1 MKRLSRIVS
10 VLLVLCMILSLIPSV
25 FAADDTVDFAFLVTS
40 DIHGKIYATDY
51 SSGVEKSG
59 TYRQGLTRV
68 ASYIK
73 KMKAEYGDN
82 LYTVDMGDTIQGE
95 PLTYWYAFNKPE
107 EQPAIK
113 AFRTIG
119 YDMWL
124 LGNHEFNYGMTILD
138 KEMNYATSASTE
150 TEKQL
155 VICDANYL
163 DANTNNAETKDWK
176 PYGNIKPYVI
186 QDFDGVKVAIIG
198 LSTPNIPKWDG
209 PENWKGFYF
218 ESIYTTYK
226 HYEEEMKS
234 KADMIVVMAHTGINS
249 EMADPSYDSIRY
261 LVEHTDSI
269 DFVFS
274 GHEHGTRVNDIQNSK
289 GETIKVLQPGTKA
302 ALISQVKVSYNKTTK
317 ESTIVAENI
326 DMKNYAFDEATVNT
340 LKSAEENVW
349 NNYMLKKIGS
359 AADDFTASGLG
370 TGPSAFMDLI
380 NKVQIWGAY
389 DNTGKN
395 TPEDKTDDAP
405 AQLSISAPLTS
416 GNNANLI
423 AKGDIFLG
431 DLFALYRYEN
441 WFYQL
446 TMTGKEIRT
455 WLEYSASK
463 LYYNQGKIEVAGGLT
478 YYDVIYGDGFSYK
491 LDPNKPEGERVVEMT
506 YNDAAVKDTDEFTIV
521 MNNYRFTGGGNYV
534 NYCNEHGCD
543 LSDLESRIIYSTQ
556 YDMIKG
562 EDDGQARTLLQ
573 AYIENAGEAGIEPTI
588 TSTWS
593 VAEKSTVELE
603 IFETTDIHGYL
614 VDTSSGSED
623 TFQYRMAYISNVIKA
638 ARRAAENDGVILL
651 DSGDI
656 YQGTPVS
663 NLTYGNAL
671 RAAFDKMG
679 YDAVSLGNHEFD
691 WDVKTYAADND
702 GTMPSYEIG
711 DYKGDSTIPVLAY
724 DLIDN
729 ATGSRASF
737 VQEYV
742 ILNKGGLKV
751 AVIGYIPDYSMDI
764 MAAKINPYTIDKSL
778 EKLNAKIDKV
788 IADETPDILLVL
800 AHDSPKHLAEA
811 LDPEKV
817 DLVLGG
823 HSHQT
828 ACGVTKAGLAY
839 MQGNCQAQGYAN
851 TKIVYD
857 KTTKKVTV
865 EKPTY
870 VSITGNKSAL
880 YDTEANAAK
889 LDQDIVAISK
899 ASWNAVKGTMSEV
912 LGTVDQSIYRRK
924 NIGDSTNTIA
934 GNWLTGLMLKAT
946 KEQNTVAAFTNS
958 GGIRCDLL
966 MAEGATSRD
975 ITVGD
980 IYTISPF
987 GNRWYVYDLTG
998 AELAKTVELSFTN
1011 ANYGDQMSGILV
1023 KYIKEADTVDENGKI
1038 NRGAYKVTSI
1048 TLDDGTKV
1056 DITDNKKTYRV
1067 VTNEYCATLPGSVYE
1082 KKTPVVDV
1090 NEAPADNDA
1099 IIATLRAESKVNNGK
1114 IVLDLT
1120 ERCTYDYTTPF
1131 TDVKGEWYTPYVEDL
1146 YARGLING
1154 MTSTT
1159 FEPETELTR
1168 GMFATLLWRAAGE
1181 PAVEEPSTFTDV
1193 DAKQYYSTAIAW
1205 AQDAKVVNGVTPTT
1219 FVPDASI
1226 TREEMVTM
1234 LYRVVGEEETDADL
1248 TKFSDANTVSEY
1260 AVDAMK
1266 WAVSVE
1272 VIQGDRNGT
1281 TLTLDPQGNTTRA
1294 EAAAVLSRFVNLMAK
1309 G

>member
-40 DIHGKIYATDY
+40 DLHGKIYATDY
-51 SSGVEKSG
+51 SSAYENSG
-59 TYRQGLTRV
+59 TYRQGLTRI

-73 KMKAEYGDN
+73 EMKTKYGEN
-82 LYTVDMGDTIQGE
+82 LYTIDMGDTIQGE
-95 PLTYWYAFNKPE
+95 PLTYYYAFEKPE

-113 AFRTIG
+113 ALRSIG

-124 LGNHEFNYGMTILD
+124 LGNHEFNYGMNILNA
-138 KEMNYATSASTE
+138 EMKYATSESTSTE
-150 TEKQL
+150 NKL
-155 VICDANYL
+155 VIADANYL
-163 DANTNNAETKDWK
+163 DANSNSAESKDWK
-176 PYGNIKPYVI
+176 TYGDIVPYVI
-186 QDFDGVKVAIIG
+186 KDFDGVKVAIIG

-226 HYEEEMKS
+226 HYEAEMLE
-234 KADMIVVMAHTGINS
+234 KADMIVVAAHTGINN
-249 EMADPSYDSIRY
+249 EMEDASYDSIRY

-274 GHEHGTRVNDIQNSK
+274 GHEHGTKVNDIQNSK
-289 GETIKVLQPGTKA
+289 GETVKVLQPGTKA
-302 ALISQVKVSYNKTTK
+302 ALVSQVKVTYNKTTK
-317 ESTIVAENI
+317 EATIDAQNV
-326 DMKNYAFDEATVNT
+326 DMKNNKLDDATVT
-340 LKSAEENVW
+340 VLQPYEKTVWKS
-349 NNYMLKKIGS
+349 YMLTKIGEAS
-359 AADDFTASGLG
+359 ADFTASGLG
-370 TGPSAFMDLI
+370 SGPSAFMDLI
-380 NKVQIWGAY
+380 NTVQLWGAY
-389 DNTGKN
+389 DNTGLN
-395 TPEDKTDDAP
+395 TPDDKTDDKQ

-416 GNNANLI
+416 GSNANLI
-423 AKGDIFLG
+423 SKGDIKLG

-463 LYYNQGKIEVAGGLT
+463 LYYDANGDVQVAGGLT
-478 YYDVIYGDGFSYK
+478 YYDVIYGEGFSYV
-491 LDPNKPEGERVVEMT
+491 LDPNKNEGSRVTKMT
-506 YNDAAVKDTDEFTIV
+506 YNGVDVKDTDEFTIV

-534 NYCNEHGCD
+534 KYCNEHGCD

-562 EDDGQARTLLQ
+562 EDDGQARTLLK
-573 AYIENAGEAGIEPTI
+573 AYIEKEQSIAPTV

-593 VAEKSTVELE
+593 VAEKSTIKLQV
-603 IFETTDIHGYL
+603 FETTDIHGYL
-614 VDTSSGSED
+614 LDTSSGDES
-623 TFQYRMAYISNVIKA
+623 TFQYRMAYISNIVKQ
-638 ARRAAENDGVILL
+638 ARQDLWTDDVILL

-691 WDVKTYAADND
+691 WDVTTYAADKD
-702 GTMPSYEIG
+702 GTMPAYDIG
-711 DYKGDSTIPVLAY
+711 TYKGDSSIPVLAY

-729 ATGSRASF
+729 ADKEKADF
-737 VQEYV
+737 VKEYTV
-742 ILNKGGLKV
+742 LSKGGLKV

-764 MAAKINPYTIDKSL
+764 MAAKINPYTIDDDIA
-778 EKLNAKIDKV
+778 KLNTKIDAV
-788 IADETPDILLVL
+788 IAKETPDVVIVL
-800 AHDSPKHLAEA
+800 AHASPKPIAEK
-811 LDPEKV
+811 LDSEKV

-823 HSHQT
+823 HSHQISYGV
-828 ACGVTKAGLAY
+828 ASSGVTY
-839 MQGNCQAQGYAN
+839 MQGNCQAQGYAHA
-851 TKIVYD
+851 TIVYD
-857 KTTKKVTV
+857 LKTNAVTV
-865 EKPTY
+865 EDPTY
-870 VSITGNKSAL
+870 VKITGDKTAL

-899 ASWNAVKGTMSEV
+899 ASWDAVKGTMSEV
-912 LGTVDQSIYRRK
+912 LGTVDQNVYRRQK
-924 NIGDSTNTIA
+924 IGDSTNTIA

-998 AELAKTVELSFTN
+998 AELAKTIELSFTN

-1023 KYIKEADTVDENGKI
+1023 KYVRETTETGSVV
-1038 NRGAYKVTSI
+1038 KVTSI

-1056 DITDNKKTYRV
+1056 DITDTKKTYRV

-1082 KKTPVVDV
+1082 SKTPVVDV

-1099 IIATLRAESKVNNGK
+1099 IIATLRAEYKANNGK
-1114 IVLDLT
+1114 ITLDLT

-1131 TDVKGEWYTPYVEDL
+1131 TDVKDAWYTPYIESAYSL
-1146 YARGLING
+1146 GLIKG
-1154 MTSTT
+1154 MTPTT

-1168 GMFATLLWRAAGE
+1168 GMFVTLLWRAAGE
-1181 PAVEEPSTFTDV
+1181 REVEEASTFTDV
-1193 DAKQYYSTAIAW
+1193 NEKRYYSTAIAW
-1205 AQDAKVVNGVTPTT
+1205 AQDHEYVKGVTDTT
-1219 FVPDASI
+1219 FEPDAPI
-1226 TREEMVTM
+1226 TREQLVTI
-1234 LYRVVGEEETDADL
+1234 LYRVALGMDDAKTADDL
-1248 TKFSDANTVSEY
+1248 TAFSDAKAVSKY
-1260 AVDAMK
+1260 ATDAMK
-1266 WAVSVE
+1266 WAVSVK
-1272 VIQGDRNGT
+1272 VIEGDKNGNV
-1281 TLTLDPQGNTTRA
+1281 LTLNPQGNTTRA
-1294 EAAAVLSRFVNLMAK
+1294 EAATIMSRFVLLMRR